1 MQLAPYTPQQELA
14 NVLTHAFGLLLS
26 MVGIP
31 FLVAIAVQHRLAAPQ
46 LASIGLYALSLL
58 LVYSCS
64 TAYHAVTDLGLK
76 WKLKLLDH
84 ICIYLLIA
92 GSITALLP
100 RYVAPVQSTVFLIG
114 IWCAVIGGIVFKI
127 FFVGRFKLASTIIYL
142 LLGGSAFIMVK
153 PLYTQMPAVG
163 FYALMG
169 SAASYGLGTIF
180 YLNKRIYYQHAIWH
194 IFVLGGSVGHYVSL
208 LYSI

>member
-26 MVGIP
+26 IVGVP
-31 FLVAIAVQHRLAAPQ
+31 FLVAIAVQHQLGVPQ

-64 TAYHAVTDLGLK
+64 TAYHAVTDLALK

-100 RYVAPVQSTVFLIG
+100 RYVAPGQSTVFLIA

-153 PLYTQMPAVG
+153 PLYAQMPAEG

-169 SAASYGLGTIF
+169 GAASYGLGTIF

-194 IFVLGGSVGHYVSL
+194 VFVLGGSVGHYIAL